1 MAGGDSDTYAALI
14 DQVFGRFAVVI
25 GTSSVTG
32 YNWNTPPPYIQD
44 ELTTNTVVAL
54 LL

>member
-25 GTSSVTG
+25 GTSSSG

-44 ELTTNTVVAL
+44 ELTTNTVVASL
-54 LL
+54 L